1 MAEAYSLVFNEN
13 EIVSISPFG
22 KETNKTVTKN
32 VSNIPGGSINLA
44 ENSDE
49 AAKKLMAAVGL
60 APSVPSVVVAAGGGS
75 GVSGITLPGSPA
87 FSEGSISTLSS
98 PAFSEGSVSVSS
110 SPDSSAGSEYAGS
123 LPSSPVSG
131 LGAAGG
137 GLSED
142 ALAKLVSSTGSKESE
157 GTVSGGED
165 ADVSTG
171 SKASEGTVSGGEDDV
186 VWHDVGSD
194 VPVVAD
200 DVPVVAD
207 DVPVVAADVPVV
219 AAADVPVV
227 AAADIPPPA
236 PAADAPVVP
245 PHPPAPAIV
254 SDMLQKKISVLT
266 RLNQKKSTSGIKNYP
281 DKIKEISG
289 FIKALSDANT
299 DAEIQKALTTIIRS
313 GVTKGGKT
321 MKRRR
326 KYTKR
331 RRIINRQ
338 SRRYK

>member
-1 MAEAYSLVFNEN
+1 M
-13 EIVSISPFG
+13 
-22 KETNKTVTKN
+22 
-32 VSNIPGGSINLA
+32 
-44 ENSDE
+44 
-49 AAKKLMAAVGL
+49 
-60 APSVPSVVVAAGGGS
+60 
-75 GVSGITLPGSPA
+75 
-87 FSEGSISTLSS
+87 
-98 PAFSEGSVSVSS
+98 
-110 SPDSSAGSEYAGS
+110 
-123 LPSSPVSG
+123 
-131 LGAAGG
+131 
-137 GLSED
+137 
-142 ALAKLVSSTGSKESE
+142 AKLVSSTGSKESE

-186 VWHDVGSD
+186 VWHDAGSD

-219 AAADVPVV
+219 AADVPVVAADVPVV

-245 PHPPAPAIV
+245 PPAPAPAIV

-299 DAEIQKALTTIIRS
+299 DAEIQKALTAIIRS